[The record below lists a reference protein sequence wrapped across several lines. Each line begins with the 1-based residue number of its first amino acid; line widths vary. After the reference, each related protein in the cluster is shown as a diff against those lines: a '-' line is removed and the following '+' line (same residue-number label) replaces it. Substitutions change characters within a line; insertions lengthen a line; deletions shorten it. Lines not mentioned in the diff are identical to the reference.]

1 MMLFVS
7 TDSKTTIDKDLAKRI
22 KQLREAQKLSQR
34 KLASLTSI
42 SQQALASYEL
52 AQRRVPAN
60 LLPRLA
66 EALNTSVE
74 DILGIEKRTKKGRL
88 SQFEKRVEQIR
99 NLPTRQQKLALDMLD
114 QIIKAS

>member
-1 MMLFVS
+1 MN
-7 TDSKTTIDKDLAKRI
+7 TDSKKTIDQSLAKRI

-34 KLASLTSI
+34 QLASLTLI

-60 LLPRLA
+60 LLPKLA
-66 EALNTSVE
+66 EALNTTV
-74 DILGIEKRTKKGRL
+74 DDVLGIEKRTKRGRL
-88 SQFEKRVEQIR
+88 SQFETRVEQIR
-99 NLPTRQQKLALDMLD
+99 QLPTKQQKLALDMLD

>member
-1 MMLFVS
+1 MLFVN
-7 TDSKTTIDKDLAKRI
+7 TDSKKTIDQSLAKRI

-34 KLASLTSI
+34 QLASLTLI

-60 LLPRLA
+60 LLPKLA
-66 EALNTSVE
+66 EALNTTV
-74 DILGIEKRTKKGRL
+74 DDVLGIEKRTKRGRL
-88 SQFEKRVEQIR
+88 SQFETRVEQIR
-99 NLPTRQQKLALDMLD
+99 QLPTKQQKLALDMLD

>member
-1 MMLFVS
+1 VN
-7 TDSKTTIDKDLAKRI
+7 TDSKKTIDQSLAKRI

-34 KLASLTSI
+34 QLASLTLI

-60 LLPRLA
+60 LLPKLA
-66 EALNTSVE
+66 EALNTTV
-74 DILGIEKRTKKGRL
+74 DDVLGIEKRTKRGRL
-88 SQFEKRVEQIR
+88 SQFETRVEQIR
-99 NLPTRQQKLALDMLD
+99 QLPTKQQKLALDMLD